1 LLAASRTPARIE
13 TVACRNK
20 TATIFS
26 WLSNSFSAS
35 VQKFY
40 MAEVLVPIDR
50 VPILRV
56 REPFRQEIGEVGE
69 KSQDSYLRRFHRR
82 KKSAGHESVPL

>member
-1 LLAASRTPARIE
+1 
-13 TVACRNK
+13 
-20 TATIFS
+20 
-26 WLSNSFSAS
+26 
-35 VQKFY
+35 

-56 REPFRQEIGEVGE
+56 REPFRQGIGEVGE